1 MHRAQRIGRNASGFS
16 IVFQQKIMRRTE
28 HQFRCLSLTRF
39 FVFFQVRISHSC
51 GRIKNVQSIL
61 ALPLRLFREVQAKQ
75 KEVV

>member
-1 MHRAQRIGRNASGFS
+1 
-16 IVFQQKIMRRTE
+16 MRRTE